1 MKYCAL
7 LLTVKNVV
15 QELPPRI
22 GLPSDKAGYR
32 ISLHIKAR
40 AGTLGIALISIRP
53 VRGVI
58 SHDLNCVNRALP
70 APKGYTHS
78 R

>member
-1 MKYCAL
+1 MECCAL
-7 LLTVKNVV
+7 LLTVKNLF
-15 QELPPRI
+15 QELPPQI
-22 GLPSDKAGYR
+22 GLSSDEAGYR

-40 AGTLGIALISIRP
+40 AGIALISIRL

-58 SHDLNCVNRALP
+58 SHDLNCINRALP